1 MITFTVPGE
10 PVAKGRAR
18 SFIRAGKVGHHT
30 PAKTANYEGMVA
42 LAAQQAMGGQPLL
55 TGPLVLSFMA
65 VFAAPKSWSKKRAEL
80 NETRPEP
87 VIKRP
92 DIDNL
97 MKALADGMNGVVYAD
112 DSQIASLRHCE
123 KVYGAKPSVVVKVWP
138 L

>member
-30 PAKTANYEGMVA
+30 PAKTSNYEGMVA
-42 LAAQQAMGGQPLL
+42 LAAKQAMGGQPLL
-55 TGPLVLSFMA
+55 TGPLVLSFIA
-65 VFAAPKSWSKKRAEL
+65 VFAAPTSWSKKRAAL

-112 DSQIASLRHCE
+112 DSQIASLNRCE
-123 KVYGAKPSVVVKVWP
+123 KVYGAKPGVTVKVWP